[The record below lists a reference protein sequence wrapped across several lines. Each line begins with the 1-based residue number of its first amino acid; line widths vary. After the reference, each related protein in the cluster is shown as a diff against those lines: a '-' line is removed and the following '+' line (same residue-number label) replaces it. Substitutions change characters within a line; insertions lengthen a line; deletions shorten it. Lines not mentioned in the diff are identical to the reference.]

1 MENPNKVTKHAVSV
15 AFSFVVSDEDID
27 DIMSAAL
34 DGGITYWCGRAEV
47 VGEYLGEYA
56 SEQISRG
63 GTLKLY
69 DIEDPKTVYELTL
82 DKFLNGLRLWL
93 ENERAFALAEA
104 GRLDVGQIDAAAADT
119 IIQYA
124 LFCDI
129 VYG

>member
-1 MENPNKVTKHAVSV
+1 MEKNPNKVTKHSVSV
-15 AFSFVVSDEDID
+15 AINFVVSDEDID

-34 DGGITYWCGRAEV
+34 DGGITYWCGKAEV

-69 DIEDPKTVYELTL
+69 DIEDDSVSELTL
-82 DKFLNGLRLWL
+82 DKFLTGLRLWI
-93 ENERAFALAEA
+93 ENERAFELTDA
-104 GRLDVGQIDAAAADT
+104 GRLDVCQIDAATADA

-124 LFCDI
+124 LFNDI

>member
-1 MENPNKVTKHAVSV
+1 MASKETKHGLTV
-15 AFSFVVSDEDID
+15 AFNFVVSGEDID

-47 VGEYLGEYA
+47 VGEYRGEYA

-69 DIEDPKTVYELTL
+69 DIEEPKTVYELTL
-82 DKFLNGLRLWL
+82 EKFLTGLRLWI
-93 ENERAFALAEA
+93 ENERAFALTK
-104 GRLDVGQIDAAAADT
+104 GGKLYVGQIDAPAADT

-124 LFCDI
+124 LFSDI